1 MLKSI
6 KAEFSEFD
14 LAESASRKIRKNTDG
29 IRKIKI
35 SSQCSAENLN
45 SNQYSFHLLATAV
58 TTQNY
63 ITMPVISSADNSSN
77 IPRKAVLDIICTE
90 ECSSKVHNILTSM
103 GGINISAETFIP

>member
-14 LAESASRKIRKNTDG
+14 LAESASRKIRKNADG

-63 ITMPVISSADNSSN
+63 ITMPVISSADNN
-77 IPRKAVLDIICTE
+77 GIPRKAVLDIICTE

-103 GGINISAETFIP
+103 GGINISSETFIP